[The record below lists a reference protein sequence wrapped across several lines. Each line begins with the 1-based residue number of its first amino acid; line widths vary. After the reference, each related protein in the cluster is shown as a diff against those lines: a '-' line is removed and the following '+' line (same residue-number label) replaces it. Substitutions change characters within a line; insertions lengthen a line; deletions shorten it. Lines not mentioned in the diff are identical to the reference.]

1 MRDDDDYR
9 KAADAVV
16 EAARNLDKASELYD
30 EAYEFVQDKLR
41 QRVKASEQLSEAL
54 KRLKKLS

>member
-41 QRVKASEQLSEAL
+41 QRMKAGEQLSEAL
-54 KRLKKLS
+54 KRLKELS

>member
-16 EAARNLDKASELYD
+16 EAARNLDKARELYD
-30 EAYEFVQDKLR
+30 EAYEFTRGKLM
-41 QRVKASEQLSEAL
+41 QREKASEQLSEAL
-54 KRLKKLS
+54 KRLKELS

>member
-16 EAARNLDKASELYD
+16 EAARKLDKANELYD

-41 QRVKASEQLSEAL
+41 QRMKAGEQLSEAL
-54 KRLKKLS
+54 KRLKELS